1 MSLSAQLDFKVT
13 ITNAT
18 NNVKK
23 LNKQLSEFLKL
34 LKANNRE
41 LRKNQKQAQD
51 TFKKIKTSV
60 SQGTSA
66 INTQSEAIKK
76 NTRMLLKQ
84 RQAARATSNLGAG
97 ARGAAIVGTQQIE
110 AIGRGVVQKIKSMKL
125 ATSALK
131 SLKTATLAYLG
142 TLGVQKLLAFAEA
155 AQATGNRLRV
165 ARRPGENIAKSID
178 RISKI
183 ALRTRQP

>member
-51 TFKKIKTSV
+51 TFKKIKTIV
-60 SQGTSA
+60 NQGTGA
-66 INTQSEAIKK
+66 IN
-76 NTRMLLKQ
+76 KQ
-84 RQAARATSNLGAG
+84 T
-97 ARGAAIVGTQQIE
+97 
-110 AIGRGVVQKIKSMKL
+110 
-125 ATSALK
+125 
-131 SLKTATLAYLG
+131 
-142 TLGVQKLLAFAEA
+142 
-155 AQATGNRLRV
+155 
-165 ARRPGENIAKSID
+165 
-178 RISKI
+178 
-183 ALRTRQP
+183 

>member
-51 TFKKIKTSV
+51 TFKKIKTSEV
-60 SQGTSA
+60 KAQ
-66 INTQSEAIKK
+66 
-76 NTRMLLKQ
+76 
-84 RQAARATSNLGAG
+84 
-97 ARGAAIVGTQQIE
+97 
-110 AIGRGVVQKIKSMKL
+110 VQ
-125 ATSALK
+125 
-131 SLKTATLAYLG
+131 
-142 TLGVQKLLAFAEA
+142 
-155 AQATGNRLRV
+155 
-165 ARRPGENIAKSID
+165 
-178 RISKI
+178 
-183 ALRTRQP
+183 

>member
-110 AIGRGVVQKIKSMKL
+110 AIGRGVVQKIKSK
-125 ATSALK
+125 
-131 SLKTATLAYLG
+131 
-142 TLGVQKLLAFAEA
+142 
-155 AQATGNRLRV
+155 
-165 ARRPGENIAKSID
+165 
-178 RISKI
+178 
-183 ALRTRQP
+183 